1 MWLQWGYPNLPVLF
15 TVGNS
20 SKLAHLFTQKCF
32 YMFLVINVIVF
43 YQYVTFLRLHIFF
56 STIDLDHYWCKMHIT
71 C

>member
-43 YQYVTFLRLHIFF
+43 YQYVTFLRLPIFF
-56 STIDLDHYWCKMHIT
+56 PTIDSDHNWCKMHIT